1 MKDVHDEDAEFEAA
15 RAVPNV
21 ERRLSV
27 IPSYSDVLETTEQ
40 WQRYHEACVVEWQR
54 VFDEQSR
61 TIQRLRGFSDPDVTP
76 S

>member
-1 MKDVHDEDAEFEAA
+1 MTDVRAEDAEFEAA
-15 RAVPNV
+15 RAVPNT
-21 ERRLSV
+21 ERVLSRV
-27 IPSYSDVLETTEQ
+27 HGYADQLETPEA
-40 WQRYHEACVVEWQR
+40 WQRYHEACVAEWQR